1 MKDVRTWI
9 EIDRNALHHNVEQF
23 FRLIPKETQFMAVI
37 KSNAYGHGLAQVA
50 KLLAEFRISNLESRK
65 KAPNSKFQIP
75 NSRLWFGVDSIVEAL
90 RLRREA
96 IANPILVLGF
106 TLPSRMAEATKDD
119 ITLCIAN
126 FESLSTLADLN
137 EKPAFH
143 IKMDT
148 GMHRQGFQTHEL
160 PKLISLLKKNRLAP
174 SGLFTHFASAK
185 DVCFPTYTCV
195 QLEEFYTVIKQ
206 FEKAGYTD
214 FTRHAAASG
223 GTLLFPQSH
232 LQMVRVG
239 MGMYGYWPSQEAKM
253 HCSLPAELKI
263 KNEKVKVLELKPVLT
278 WKTIISEI
286 KEIPDGSFIGY
297 DLTERVHRHT
307 KIAVLPIGYW
317 HGYDRGLSSIGEVLV
332 RGVRTRVLGRISMD
346 MIVVDVTNAPEAQ
359 VGDEVVLIG
368 KQGKEEIWADE
379 LAAHIGTSPYEFL
392 TRINPLIRRVIV

>member
-1 MKDVRTWI
+1 M
-9 EIDRNALHHNVEQF
+9 
-23 FRLIPKETQFMAVI
+23 
-37 KSNAYGHGLAQVA
+37 
-50 KLLAEFRISNLESRK
+50 
-65 KAPNSKFQIP
+65 
-75 NSRLWFGVDSIVEAL
+75 DSIVEAL

-106 TLPSRMAEATKDD
+106 TLPLRMAEAAKDD

-143 IKMDT
+143 LKVDT

-195 QLEEFYTVIKQ
+195 QLEEFYTAIKQ

-214 FTRHAAASG
+214 FIRHAAASG

-253 HCSLPAELKI
+253 HCSLPAKLKI
-263 KNEKVKVLELKPVLT
+263 KNEKVNPVREPARGIEPSTRIEPPDVAASHGTLSNGVKVFELKPVLT
-278 WKTIISEI
+278 WKTIISEV
-286 KEIPDGSFIGY
+286 KDIPKGSYVGY
-297 DLTERVHRHT
+297 DFTERVHRKT

-317 HGYDRGLSSIGEVLV
+317 HGYDRGLSSIGDVLV
-332 RGVRTRVLGRISMD
+332 RSVRARVLGRISMD

-379 LAAHIGTSPYEFL
+379 LAKKIGTSPYEFL